1 MEETYKI
8 NFAAP
13 DLVNVCIDR
22 WSENG
27 CEGRLYCGYYPQ
39 AVVFHD
45 EYGMIKIMEELMDS
59 IDYPQASTIM
69 RCYDQKNVPK
79 KCEKE
84 RIFSGPEIMKEKGK
98 LATFVIYVQYRQNST
113 WQGEFFWAEGNLVKK
128 FRSVLELLKL
138 TDKIIEYSRNSRFSN
153 RTTDYI
159 YRIHKKEGGVGA

>member
-1 MEETYKI
+1 MEKTYKI

-39 AVVFHD
+39 AIIFHD

-69 RCYDQKNVPK
+69 RNYNRKDVPNRY
-79 KCEKE
+79 EKG
-84 RIFSGPEIMKEKGK
+84 RIFSGTEIVK
-98 LATFVIYVQYRQNST
+98 QN
-113 WQGEFFWAEGNLVKK
+113 QGSLGIIQFFS
-128 FRSVLELLKL
+128 FFQTS
-138 TDKIIEYSRNSRFSN
+138 S
-153 RTTDYI
+153 
-159 YRIHKKEGGVGA
+159 

>member
-39 AVVFHD
+39 AIIFHD

-69 RCYDQKNVPK
+69 RHYNRKDVPNRY
-79 KCEKE
+79 EKG
-84 RIFSGPEIMKEKGK
+84 RIFSGTEIVKEKGK
-98 LATFVIYVQYRQNST
+98 IATFVIYVQYRQNST
-113 WQGEFFWAEGNLVKK
+113 WQGEVFWAEGNLVKR
-128 FRSVLELLKL
+128 FQSVLELLKL
-138 TDKIIEYSRNSRFSN
+138 TDRIIENSRNFRLDN
-153 RTTDYI
+153 RAADYI
-159 YRIHKKEGGVGA
+159 YRMQKEEGGVGA